1 MILPLL
7 TALVLSPPP
16 DPPVREAELRVTT
29 QAGGELLLSIENDE
43 GRSRRTFTV
52 QCVAKCVRPLH
63 YVREIADDPLGLFR
77 RWDGDNLIYST
88 WVGGVSYTVR
98 VWSVGDHGVRLL
110 FEHWSRGMPDFMT
123 DDSDRQIIRTY
134 ERPTDAAGR
143 EKSIDAQPVLWRFE
157 NGSFVRLKRRGR

>member
-7 TALVLSPPP
+7 TALVLSPAPYP
-16 DPPVREAELRVTT
+16 SVREAELRVTT
-29 QAGGELLLSIENDE
+29 QAGGELLLSIENDA
-43 GRSRRTFTV
+43 GHSRRTFTV
-52 QCVAKCVRPLH
+52 QCVAECVKPLH
-63 YVREIADDPLGLFR
+63 YVREIADVPLGLFR

-98 VWSVGDHGVRLL
+98 VWSVEDHGVRLL
-110 FEHWSRGMPDFMT
+110 FEQGSRGMPDFMT
-123 DDSDRQIIRTY
+123 DGSDRQIIRTY

-143 EKSIDAQPVLWRFE
+143 ETSIEAQPVLWRYE